1 MASEKPESLRD
12 KVKEVV
18 ENILPASDPNLEEIK
33 DDIWED
39 LATLYYKYDDEV
51 QKRAFREIMYD
62 ISDKIQKGEWKAVYN
77 KLYKLGL

>member
-1 MASEKPESLRD
+1 MASEKPESLRE

-18 ENILPASDPNLEEIK
+18 ENILPASDPDLEEIK
-33 DDIWED
+33 EDIWVD
-39 LATLYYKYDDEV
+39 LANLYYKYDDEV

-62 ISDKIQKGEWKAVYN
+62 ISDKIQKGEWKSVYN